1 MTIGLKVEG
10 THLNLMFNPL
20 GIGVNDGSAHLGLLN
35 YDNGEHYYTD
45 GARVTSADFATFTLG
60 IDQQSRTSSDDG
72 RFHLFS
78 ESIGDNFTYD
88 LVGGFDVYLPLEIPL
103 LSVGVRARLHEQCA

>member
-1 MTIGLKVEG
+1 
-10 THLNLMFNPL
+10 MFNPI
-20 GIGVNDGSAHLGLLN
+20 GIGVHGGSAHLGLLN

-60 IDQQSRTSSDDG
+60 IDQQGGASDDG
-72 RFHLFS
+72 RFYLFS

-88 LVGGFDVYLPLEIPL
+88 LIGGFDVFLPLEIPL
-103 LSVGVRARLHEQCA
+103 LSVAPVARLHEQRADRRHGTRVGR